1 MTYLLLTAIISL
13 IVAGTWLKRRLNA
26 HIEECLQRQAEME
39 RYLNTHVVG
48 FINSQTELAA
58 EVDKIKEYL
67 KHGQPDNPEEEDA
80 AEKKKKEEPQGY
92 PW

>member
-13 IVAGTWLKRRLNA
+13 IVAGTRLKR
-26 HIEECLQRQAEME
+26 RQAEME
-39 RYLNTHVVG
+39 KYLNTHVVG

-58 EVDKIKEYL
+58 EVDKIKEYF

>member
-13 IVAGTWLKRRLNA
+13 IVAGTWLKRRLDA
-26 HIEECLQRQAEME
+26 HIKEDLQCRTEME
-39 RYLNTHVVG
+39 KYLNTHVVG
-48 FINSQTELAA
+48 FLNAQTEQAA

>member
-13 IVAGTWLKRRLNA
+13 IVAGTWLKCKT
-26 HIEECLQRQAEME
+26 EKCLQRQAEME